1 MAIKG
6 IGIEPEVYL
15 LPGYA
20 NPEDYATPHHTS
32 FGDYATPQT
41 YFEADYVL
49 NALDLVSTFTIQAEG
64 TVFSTRATPASE
76 FTLSV
81 TYERFR
87 DTDPIALSTDTQVS
101 ITGQLDFD
109 FAVLRTFRAFTP
121 RFLRAVVTD
130 IGHMPDATWNTY
142 AESEYIDRTWD
153 EFSDYQWDYL
163 VDLFIRS
170 TFTKALGG
178 YLAKATATLTAFNNA
193 SMTMTRL
200 REFSATPPTVSNM
213 SVNANYTTGT
223 PQTITAAFAQTGSV
237 TRFRDIVVSGQAQQ
251 FTAIN
256 TMSANAN
263 FTSRS
268 TVVEYTGEVTVSGNA
283 TTVFETFQTLN
294 TAFQQQ
300 VDANYNIAS
309 ASTSLSAF
317 YSNLAVGRL
326 ITLPDPFNT
335 IKVPQEIR
343 TLVVPIENNI
353 IEVLGETRV
362 NKVITEMRA
371 IKVKQ
376 ETRNFKIMR
385 PGFTDRSSIPRVR
398 QET

>member
-49 NALDLVSTFTIQAEG
+49 NAQDLVSTFTIQAEG
-64 TVFSTRATPASE
+64 TVFSTSSSSDSV
-76 FTLSV
+76 FSMSV
-81 TYERFR
+81 TCTRLRGAAETPRL
-87 DTDPIALSTDTQVS
+87 DVISTVACDAIDLSLAILPQV
-101 ITGQLDFD
+101 
-109 FAVLRTFRAFTP
+109 RAFSP
-121 RFLRAVVTD
+121 RFLRAVVTT
-130 IGHMPDATWNTY
+130 IGHMPDATWNTF
-142 AESEYIDRTWD
+142 AESEYIDRDWND
-153 EFSDYQWDYL
+153 LDDYSWDYL
-163 VDLFIRS
+163 DDVFIRS

-178 YLAKATATLTAFNNA
+178 YLAKATVSITAFANSTLTLDRIRT
-193 SMTMTRL
+193 S
-200 REFSATPPTVSNM
+200 SVTPPSVSSM

-223 PQTITAAFAQTGSV
+223 PQTITAAFAQAGSV

-268 TVVEYTGEVTVSGNA
+268 TVVEYTGRITLSGNA
-283 TTVFETFQTLN
+283 TAVYEITKSIDSIFTQST
-294 TAFQQQ
+294 Q
-300 VDANYNIAS
+300 ANYNIAS
-309 ASTSLSAF
+309 GSTSLSAF

-362 NKVITEMRA
+362 NKVITETRA

>member
-49 NALDLVSTFTIQAEG
+49 NAQDLASTFTVSAVG

-87 DTDPIALSTDTQVS
+87 DTDPIALATEIQTSV
-101 ITGQLDFD
+101 TGRLDFD
-109 FAVLRTFRAFTP
+109 FAVLRSFRAFTP

-163 VDLFIRS
+163 DDTFIRS

-193 SMTMTRL
+193 SMTMTRF
-200 REFSATPPTVSNM
+200 REFSATPPTVSSM

-223 PQTITAAFAQTGSV
+223 SQTITAVAAQV
-237 TRFRDIVVSGQAQQ
+237 AELQRFRGVSFNGTPYQT
-251 FTAIN
+251 TAVSE
-256 TMSANAN
+256 TSVNAN
-263 FTSRS
+263 FVSRS
-268 TVVEYTGEVTVSGNA
+268 TVVEYTGRVTLSGNA
-283 TTVFETFQTLN
+283 NVLFETFQTLN
-294 TAFQQQ
+294 PAFQQQ
-300 VDANYNIAS
+300 ADGNYNVAV

-326 ITLPDPFNT
+326 ILIPDPWN
-335 IKVPQEIR
+335 IIRVRPEIR
-343 TLVVPIENNI
+343 TIVAPTENRLL
-353 IEVLGETRV
+353 EVNQETRV
-362 NKVITEMRA
+362 NSITTENRLLR
-371 IKVKQ
+371 VPQ
-376 ETRNFKIMR
+376 ETRSYQIFR
-385 PGFTDRSSIPRVR
+385 PGFTNRSSIPKVR
-398 QET
+398 SET

>member
-49 NALDLVSTFTIQAEG
+49 NAQDLVSTFTIQAEG
-64 TVFSTRATPASE
+64 TVFSTSSSSDSV
-76 FTLSV
+76 FSMSV
-81 TYERFR
+81 TYERVR
-87 DTDPIALSTDTQVS
+87 NTDPIALSTDTQVS
-101 ITGQLDFD
+101 ITGRLDFD
-109 FAVLRTFRAFTP
+109 FAVLQTFRAFTP

-142 AESEYIDRTWD
+142 AESDFIDRTWD
-153 EFSDYQWDYL
+153 DFSDYKWDFL
-163 VDLFIRS
+163 QDFFIRS
-170 TFTKALGG
+170 TITKATGG
-178 YLAKATATLTAFNNA
+178 YLVNATASITAFAN
-193 SMTMTRL
+193 SSL
-200 REFSATPPTVSNM
+200 SFSRFRGDVITPPSVSTM
-213 SVNANYTTGT
+213 SVDANY
-223 PQTITAAFAQTGSV
+223 ITAAPATMEAAFAQTGSV
-237 TRFRDIVVSGQAQQ
+237 SRFRGVLFSNQAQQ

-256 TMSANAN
+256 TTSVNAN

-268 TVVEYTGEVTVSGNA
+268 TLVEYTGRVTVSGNA
-283 TTVFETFQTLN
+283 TTVFDITKTLSL
-294 TAFQQQ
+294 AFEQQA
-300 VDANYNIAS
+300 DANYNVAVG
-309 ASTSLSAF
+309 STSLTAL
-317 YSNLAVGRL
+317 YSKITVGRL
-326 ITLPDPFNT
+326 ISLPDPFNT

-362 NKVITEMRA
+362 NKVITETRA